1 MTLHRIYV
9 TEPIHCPITDGQIG
23 SRTTPLPMAYRSARL
38 ARKLADR
45 MDRADSESGGDA
57 FYQAGP
63 ADPQAHFR
71 RGRHNWIGRPWG
83 ETGRH
88 DACPF

>member
-38 ARKLADR
+38 ARKLAAL

-57 FYQAGP
+57 SYRAGP
-63 ADPQAHFR
+63 ADPAEHFR
-71 RGRHNWIGRPWG
+71 RGRHNWLTHQWG
-83 ETGRH
+83 TAETVGE
-88 DACPF
+88 CPF